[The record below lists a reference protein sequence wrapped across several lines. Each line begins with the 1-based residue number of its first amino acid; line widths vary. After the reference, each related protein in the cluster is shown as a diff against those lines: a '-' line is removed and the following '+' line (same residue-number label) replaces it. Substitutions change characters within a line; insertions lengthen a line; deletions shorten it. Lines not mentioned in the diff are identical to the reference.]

1 MLTSAGIVI
10 NSNQWRDSSASGEPK
25 SLSRT
30 GAPRKS
36 WHGVHK
42 ALADPLRIRL
52 LEWLTE
58 APRSARQ
65 LADCAGLPADRLYYH
80 LGQLEQAGLIEVA
93 EYRPLARGK
102 VERVYAPAETE
113 PPGDDAD
120 PEETAAFLG
129 SMLQAT
135 AMDITAA
142 YQARQAGRRRE
153 VDLHRGALRLTDEA
167 LAELRGHIEQLSAR
181 FADPAADGTW
191 TRVVL
196 ALVDLQD
203 RPDADPPPGSPA

>member
-1 MLTSAGIVI
+1 ME
-10 NSNQWRDSSASGEPK
+10 DSSIGPGPA
-25 SLSRT
+25 RT
-30 GAPRKS
+30 DAPRKP
-36 WHGVHK
+36 WHGMHK

-52 LEWLTE
+52 LEWLFE

-65 LADCAGLPADRLYYH
+65 LAGLAGLPTDRLYYH

-120 PEETAAFLG
+120 PEETAAFQR
-129 SMLQAT
+129 SMLEAT

-142 YQARQAGRRRE
+142 CRARQAGRRRE
-153 VDLHRGALRLTDEA
+153 VNLHRVALRLTDEA
-167 LAELRGHIEQLSAR
+167 LAELRGHIEQLVAR
-181 FADPAADGTW
+181 FTDPAVGGTR
-191 TRVVL
+191 TRMVMT
-196 ALVDLQD
+196 LVDLQD
-203 RPDADPPPGSPA
+203 RPDPDHPPESPA

>member
-1 MLTSAGIVI
+1 ME
-10 NSNQWRDSSASGEPK
+10 DSSAEPG
-25 SLSRT
+25 LSQT

-52 LEWLTE
+52 LEWLFE

-65 LADCAGLPADRLYYH
+65 LAGCAGLPADRLYYH

-93 EYRPLARGK
+93 EYRPLPRGK

-129 SMLQAT
+129 SMLEAT

-142 YQARQAGRRRE
+142 YQARRAGRRRE
-153 VDLHRGALRLTDEA
+153 VDLHRVALRLTDQA
-167 LAELRGHIEQLSAR
+167 LAELRGHLEQLAAR
-181 FADPAADGTW
+181 FADPGADGTW

-203 RPDADPPPGSPA
+203 RPDADPPAGAQHE

>member
-1 MLTSAGIVI
+1 ME
-10 NSNQWRDSSASGEPK
+10 DSSAEPV
-25 SLSRT
+25 LSQP

-36 WHGVHK
+36 WPGVHK

-52 LEWLTE
+52 WEWLAE

-120 PEETAAFLG
+120 PEETAALLG
-129 SMLQAT
+129 SMLEAT

-142 YQARQAGRRRE
+142 YQARRAGRRRE
-153 VDLHRGALRLTDEA
+153 VDLHLGTLRLTDQA
-167 LAELRGHIEQLSAR
+167 LAELRGHIEQLAAR
-181 FADPAADGTW
+181 FADPGTDGTL

-203 RPDADPPPGSPA
+203 RPDAEPPPGSPA

>member
-1 MLTSAGIVI
+1 ME
-10 NSNQWRDSSASGEPK
+10 DSSAEPG
-25 SLSRT
+25 LPRP
-30 GAPRKS
+30 GAPRKP
-36 WHGVHK
+36 WHGLHK

-52 LEWLTE
+52 LEWLFE

-93 EYRPLARGK
+93 EYRRLARGK

-113 PPGDDAD
+113 PPGDDAS
-120 PEETAAFLG
+120 PQETAAFLG
-129 SMLQAT
+129 SMLEAT

-142 YQARQAGRRRE
+142 YQARRSGRRRE
-153 VDLHRGALRLTDEA
+153 VDLHRGALRLTDQA
-167 LAELRGHIEQLSAR
+167 LAELRGHVEQLAAR
-181 FADPAADGTW
+181 FADPGADGTW
-191 TRVVL
+191 TRVVVT
-196 ALVDLQD
+196 LVDLQD

>member
-1 MLTSAGIVI
+1 MESIPTVSEKPA
-10 NSNQWRDSSASGEPK
+10 
-25 SLSRT
+25 SLSGT
-30 GAPRKS
+30 DAPRKR

-42 ALADPLRIRL
+42 ALADPLRIRI

-58 APRSARQ
+58 EPRSARQ

-93 EYRPLARGK
+93 GYRRLDRGK
-102 VERVYAPAETE
+102 AERIYAHAETE

-129 SMLQAT
+129 AVLQAT

-142 YQARQAGRRRE
+142 YQARKAGRHRE
-153 VDLHRGALRLTDEA
+153 IDLHRGALRLTDQA
-167 LAELRGHIEQLSAR
+167 LAELRGHIEQLAAR

-196 ALVDLQD
+196 ALVDVQD
-203 RPDADPPPGSPA
+203 RPDAAPPPGSPA

>member
-1 MLTSAGIVI
+1 ME
-10 NSNQWRDSSASGEPK
+10 DSSAEPG
-25 SLSRT
+25 LSQT

-36 WHGVHK
+36 WHGIHK

-52 LEWLTE
+52 LGWLFE

-129 SMLQAT
+129 SVLEAT

-142 YQARQAGRRRE
+142 YQAKRAGRRRE
-153 VDLHRGALRLTDEA
+153 VDLHRGAVRLTDQA
-167 LAELRGHIEQLSAR
+167 LAELRGHIEQLAAR
-181 FADPAADGTW
+181 FADPGAGGTL
-191 TRVVL
+191 TGVVL

>member
-1 MLTSAGIVI
+1 VE
-10 NSNQWRDSSASGEPK
+10 DSSAEPGQ
-25 SLSRT
+25 SRT
-30 GAPRKS
+30 SAPRKP

-52 LEWLTE
+52 LEWLFE

-129 SMLQAT
+129 SVLEAT

-142 YQARQAGRRRE
+142 YQAKRAGRRRE

-167 LAELRGHIEQLSAR
+167 LAELRGHIEQLAAR
-181 FADPAADGTW
+181 FADPGADGTW
-191 TRVVL
+191 TRVL
-196 ALVDLQD
+196 LSLVDLQD